1 MKKSLVSM
9 LILFFIGLQGVLA
22 QSREVSGVVTSADDG
37 LSIPGVSVIVKGT
50 TIGTTTDFDGK
61 YSLNVPEGEKVLVFS
76 FVGMQMKEVTI
87 TSSTHNVVMEAET
100 IGMDEVVV
108 VGYGTVKKSE
118 LTGSVAS
125 VDSEQLMDKPV
136 ASVAQALQG
145 KVAGVQIVST
155 SGRTGDATQI
165 SVRGNGSLSASN
177 DVLYIIDGVAH
188 ETMGNISSED
198 IESMEI
204 LKDAASTAIY
214 GSRASN
220 GVVLIQTK
228 KGKYNSE
235 TVVTV
240 NSSFGIQS
248 VIKEPSLLNAAG
260 YKAVHDA
267 ARMNYEA
274 DIASGLLNGPKDPS
288 ILTPMAASKYD
299 TDWIDL
305 VLRSTSKVQKHQV
318 SISGGSENTRFYL
331 SGSLYDQD
339 GVVKMDSYKKYRGKF
354 NLDHRISDKLKIG
367 VQSYFSASESVPLE
381 EDNNMYQPWN
391 AAHNASPTASPYDEN
406 GKIGRYNFVN
416 PLFAFEREVTD
427 KWRNL
432 GATFYFDFTPIDGLT
447 WHSSYSGNTSNGR
460 YNRFDAPNTKRGENG
475 DGEPWGYGRYKTI
488 DTRDFLI
495 ENTITYSG
503 NLFDTKLKYTLLAG
517 HSYQEWRYEDAYIQG
532 ENFPSNDL
540 PWLVS
545 AGEINKGRSYYY
557 ATALESYF
565 TRLQLS
571 WKGKYNMMVSWRR
584 DGSSK
589 FAKGNKWGS
598 FPAISA
604 GWNISNEEFFDIA
617 AVSNLKLRA
626 SFGYT
631 GNQSGISYS
640 SGQNLIGGGYNYNS
654 NPGLAASS
662 LYNPDLE
669 WEKGRSLNVGFDLGM
684 FDDRINLTVDAY
696 DKTTEDL
703 LYNTPVVH
711 ETGFETMKSN
721 TGEISNKG
729 FEIAANVKILRDSE
743 LKWSVG
749 ANFSYN
755 KNEVVEI
762 SSTKDYYTTGFASI
776 VKKGESL
783 GSFYLIEAAGI
794 AQEVFSYAPDKD
806 GNIKT
811 VQPGDMIYVDQNND
825 GVIDGDDRKVFD
837 GGIAPMYGGINT
849 NLSYKGFDL
858 SINGQFSIGKKVYAM
873 YKEDALNGGATGYPS
888 FSNNMISDMNDYWTP
903 KNTNASNP
911 RPHLSTDISA
921 WNLKR
926 STRFLENA
934 DYLRITDITLG
945 YNFKNI
951 EIPYVSSIRLYV
963 QARNPF
969 TFTSYSGLDPEVQYV
984 DPGNPD
990 SVANVNNKVI
1000 AGIDNNGIPNIKTYL
1015 VGLNIKF

>member
-1 MKKSLVSM
+1 MKKLFSIV
-9 LILFFIGLQGVLA
+9 ILCLIGLQGVLA
-22 QSREVSGVVTSADDG
+22 QSREISGVVTSADDG
-37 LSIPGVSVIVKGT
+37 LSIPGVSVIIKGT

-61 YSLNVPEGEKVLVFS
+61 YTISVSEEGQILIFS
-76 FVGMQMKEVTI
+76 FVGMK
-87 TSSTHNVVMEAET
+87 STELPANTNVIDLVMESES
-100 IGMDEVVV
+100 IGMDEVIV
-108 VGYGTVKKSE
+108 VGYGTVKRSE

-125 VDSEQLMDKPV
+125 VNTEDLAGKPV
-136 ASVAQALQG
+136 ASIGQALQG
-145 KVAGVQIVST
+145 KVAGVQIIST

-177 DVLYIIDGVAH
+177 NVLYIIDGVAQ

-198 IESMEI
+198 VESMEI

-228 KGKYNSE
+228 RGKYNAK

-240 NSSFGIQS
+240 NSSFGLQEI
-248 VIKEPSLLNAAG
+248 VKEPNLLNAVQ
-260 YKAVHDA
+260 YKNIHDV
-267 ARMNYEA
+267 ARQNYEA
-274 DIASGLLNGPKDPS
+274 DIASGLLASPKDPS
-288 ILTPMAASKYD
+288 VLTPMGSSNAD
-299 TDWIDL
+299 TDWVNL
-305 VLRSTSKVQKHQV
+305 VLRKTSKVQKHQV

-331 SGSLYDQD
+331 SGSLYDQE
-339 GVVKMDSYKKYRGKF
+339 GVVKMDSYKKFRTKF
-354 NLDHRISDKLKIG
+354 NLDHRVNDKFKIG
-367 VQSYFSASESVPLE
+367 IQSYFSASESIPLE
-381 EDNNMYQPWN
+381 EDNNMYQPWS
-391 AAHNASPTASPYDEN
+391 AAHNASPMASPYDKD

-416 PLFAFEREVTD
+416 PLFAFERKVTD

-432 GATFYFDFTPIDGLT
+432 GATFYFDFTPIEGLT
-447 WHSSYSGNTSNGR
+447 WHSSYSGNISNGR

-475 DGEPWGYGRYKTI
+475 DGKSWGYGRYKTT
-488 DTRDFLI
+488 DTRDYLI
-495 ENTITYSG
+495 ENTFTYSG
-503 NLFDTKLKYTLLAG
+503 RIFDNKLKYTLLAG
-517 HSYQEWRYEDAYIQG
+517 HSYQEWRYEDAYLEG
-532 ENFPSNDL
+532 ENFPSSDL
-540 PWLVS
+540 TWLTS

-557 ATALESYF
+557 ASSMESYF

-571 WKGKYNMMVSWRR
+571 WNSRYNLMLSWRR

-604 GWNISNEEFFDIA
+604 GWNVSNEDFFDIE
-617 AVSNLKLRA
+617 AVNNLKLRA

-631 GNQSGISYS
+631 GNQSGILYS
-640 SGQNLIGGGYNYNS
+640 SGQNLLGGGFNYNQ
-654 NPGLAASS
+654 NPGLAAAS

-669 WEKGRSLNVGFDLGM
+669 WEKGQSINIGLDLGL
-684 FDDRINLTVDAY
+684 FKDRVKLTVDAY
-696 DKTTEDL
+696 DKTTIDL

-729 FEIAANVKILRDSE
+729 FEISANVNILQDSD
-743 LKWSVG
+743 LKWRIG

-783 GSFYLIEAAGI
+783 GSFYLVEAAGI
-794 AQEVFSYAPDKD
+794 AQEVFSYAADKD

-811 VQPGDMIYVDQNND
+811 VQAGDMIYVDLNND
-825 GVIDGDDRKVFD
+825 GKIDGDDRKVFD

-849 NLSYKGFDL
+849 TIEYKGFDL
-858 SINGQFSIGKKVYAM
+858 SINGQFSIGKKIYAM

-888 FSNNMISDMNDYWTP
+888 FSNNMISDMNDYWSPT
-903 KNTNASNP
+903 NTNASNP
-911 RPHLSTDISA
+911 RPHLSTDISS

-926 STRFLENA
+926 SSRFLEDA

-945 YNFKNI
+945 YNFQDIK
-951 EIPYVSSIRLYV
+951 IPYVSSIRMYI

-969 TFTSYSGLDPEVQYV
+969 TFTNYSGLDPEVQYV
-984 DPGNPD
+984 NPGNPD

-1000 AGIDNNGIPNIKTYL
+1000 AGVDNNGIPNIKTYL

>member
-1 MKKSLVSM
+1 MKKSLFSM
-9 LILFFIGLQGVLA
+9 LILFVIGLQSVLA

-50 TIGTTTDFDGK
+50 TIGTTTDFDGN
-61 YSLNVPEGEKVLVFS
+61 YSLNVPADGKVLVFS
-76 FVGMQMKEVTI
+76 FVGMTMQELEI
-87 TSSTHNVVMEAET
+87 TSSTINVVMASES

-108 VGYGTVKKSE
+108 VGYGTVTRSE

-125 VDSEQLMDKPV
+125 VNTEDLAGKPV

-177 DVLYIIDGVAH
+177 NVLYIIDGVAQ
-188 ETMGNISSED
+188 ETMGNISAED
-198 IESMEI
+198 IESMEV

-228 KGKYNSE
+228 RGTYDAK
-235 TVVTV
+235 TVVSV
-240 NSSFGIQS
+240 NSSFGIQEI
-248 VIKEPSLLNAAG
+248 IKEPNLLNGAQ
-260 YKAVHDA
+260 YKNIHDV
-267 ARMNYEA
+267 ARQNYEA
-274 DIASGLLNGPKDPS
+274 DIASGLLAGPKDPNV
-288 ILTPMAASKYD
+288 LTPMGASNAD

-305 VLRSTSKVQKHQV
+305 VLRKTSKVQKHQV
-318 SISGGSENTRFYL
+318 SISGGSENTRFYF
-331 SGSLYDQD
+331 SGSLYDQE
-339 GVVKMDSYKKYRGKF
+339 GVIKMDSYKKYRTKF
-354 NLDHRISDKLKIG
+354 NLDHRVSDKFKIG
-367 VQSYFSASESVPLE
+367 IQSYFSASESIPLE
-381 EDNNMYQPWN
+381 EDNNMYQPWS
-391 AAHNASPTASPYDEN
+391 AAHNASPVASPYDEN
-406 GKIGRYNFVN
+406 GKLGRYNFVN
-416 PLFAFEREVTD
+416 PLFAFERKVTD
-427 KWRNL
+427 KWRNM
-432 GATFYFDFTPIDGLT
+432 GATFFFDFTPIEGLT
-447 WHSSYSGNTSNGR
+447 WHSSYSGNTANGR

-475 DGEPWGYGRYKTI
+475 DGEPWGYGRYKSI
-488 DTRDFLI
+488 DTRDYLI
-495 ENTITYSG
+495 ENTLTYSG
-503 NLFDTKLKYTLLAG
+503 RVLDSKLKYTLLAG
-517 HSYQEWRYEDAYIQG
+517 HSFQEWRYEDSFLQG

-540 PWLVS
+540 TWLTS
-545 AGEINKGRSYYY
+545 AGEVNKGRSYYY
-557 ATALESYF
+557 ASALESYF

-571 WKGKYNMMVSWRR
+571 WDNKYNLMLSWRR

-589 FAKGNKWGS
+589 FAVGNKWGS

-604 GWNISNEEFFDIA
+604 GWNVSNEDFFNVEVIN
-617 AVSNLKLRA
+617 NLKLRA

-631 GNQSGISYS
+631 GNQSGILYS
-640 SGQNLIGGGYNYNS
+640 SGQNLLGGGFNYNQ
-654 NPGLAASS
+654 NPGLAASN

-669 WEKGRSLNVGFDLGM
+669 WEKGQSANIGLDLGLLN
-684 FDDRINLTVDAY
+684 DRVKLTIDAY
-696 DKTTEDL
+696 DKTTIDL

-729 FEIAANVKILRDSE
+729 FEIAADVVILQKTD
-743 LKWSVG
+743 LKWRIG

-755 KNEVVEI
+755 KNKVVEI
-762 SSTKDYYTTGFASI
+762 SSNKDYYTTGFASI

-794 AQEVFSYAPDKD
+794 AQEVYSYAADKD
-806 GNIKT
+806 GNVKK

-837 GGIAPMYGGINT
+837 GGIAPMYGGVNMSIE
-849 NLSYKGFDL
+849 YKGFDL
-858 SINGQFSIGKKVYAM
+858 SVNGQFSIGKKNYAM

-903 KNTNASNP
+903 TNTNASNP
-911 RPHLSTDISA
+911 RPHLSTDVSS

-926 STRFLENA
+926 SSRFLENA

-945 YNFKNI
+945 YNFKDI
-951 EIPYVSSIRLYV
+951 KIPYVSSIRMYV

-984 DPGNPD
+984 DPGDAD